1 MNHTKANQKQ
11 ILNSNGETGKNSKLF
26 FILIKSDIQKKYF
39 RSQKKIFR
47 KILIVLR
54 VLFVSNEPKAFLNVF
69 RIGLDLFL
77 NRKVRADSK
86 RHQIGTNSQYDI
98 TLPFIPK

>member
-1 MNHTKANQKQ
+1 M
-11 ILNSNGETGKNSKLF
+11 
-26 FILIKSDIQKKYF
+26 
-39 RSQKKIFR
+39 
-47 KILIVLR
+47 R
-54 VLFVSNEPKAFLNVF
+54 VLFISNEPEAFLNVF

>member
-1 MNHTKANQKQ
+1 MAKQ
-11 ILNSNGETGKNSKLF
+11 EKILNIFHFKIQTFKKNIFGL
-26 FILIKSDIQKKYF
+26 
-39 RSQKKIFR
+39 KKIFR
-47 KILIVLR
+47 TILIILSVL
-54 VLFVSNEPKAFLNVF
+54 LFISNEPEAFLNVF